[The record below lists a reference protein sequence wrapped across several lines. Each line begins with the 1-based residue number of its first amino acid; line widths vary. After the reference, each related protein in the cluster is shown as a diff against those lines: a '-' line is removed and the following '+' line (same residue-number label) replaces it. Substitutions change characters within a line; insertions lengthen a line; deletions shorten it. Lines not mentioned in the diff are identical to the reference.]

1 MGRGSAIFDPVVGFH
16 LVAKMTQATT
26 AAPAM
31 AYILEN
37 SFPTITGLTSITLAR
52 TGTGVYTLTLTGK
65 WTANKTVA
73 KVVSN
78 NSAARVCQIV
88 YTSADVIT
96 LNWFDAATPSAAD
109 SGDFDL
115 DITVYT

>member
-1 MGRGSAIFDPVVGFH
+1 MGRGSALFDPTLGTEIH
-16 LVAKMTQATT
+16 AKMTQSSTN
-26 AAPAM
+26 APAM
-31 AYILEN
+31 G
-37 SFPTITGLTSITLAR
+37 GLVYSSHPNVSTTTSITLAR

-65 WTANKTVA
+65 WTVGKTFC
-73 KVVSN
+73 KVQPSN
-78 NSAARVCQIV
+78 VTARICEVV

-115 DITVYT
+115 DIFIYQ